1 MIARITGTIVEITDK
16 GLIVETN
23 GIGYLVATPNTSRE
37 LGEVATFHTHLVIRD
52 DAHEL
57 YGFETAEEKLLFTTL
72 IGVSGVGPR
81 TGLQMLML
89 YTMNDLVRAIK
100 NGDSKAISLVPGI
113 GKKTAEK
120 VIIDLKD
127 KFANFAFVDTDPK
140 SDLVEALL
148 SLGYKDVQVRDA
160 ITAVDT
166 TLPLPKQIGQALQSL
181 GK

>member
-1 MIARITGTIVEITDK
+1 MIARITGTIVEITEK
-16 GLIVETN
+16 GIIVETN
-23 GIGYLVATPNTSRE
+23 GIGYLIATPTTNGL
-37 LGEVATFHTHLVIRD
+37 LGDTVTLHTHLVIRD

-57 YGFETAEEKLLFTTL
+57 YGFETIEEKNLFTTL

-89 YTMNDLVRAIK
+89 YPINDLVRAIK

-127 KFANFAFVDTDPK
+127 KFANFAFTETDAK

-148 SLGYKDVQVRDA
+148 SLGYKDTQIRDC
-160 ITAVDT
+160 ITTIDT
-166 TLPLPKQIGQALQSL
+166 TLPLTKQIAQALQHI